1 MSDLTDFLREVE
13 DRYGKASIV
22 EENSDFKTNGV
33 ISTGSI
39 SLDLAL
45 GTGGIPR
52 GNFTE
57 ISGPESSGKTTV
69 ALSAVKSALE
79 EGLKV
84 LYVDVERAV
93 DYSYIEKLFGEFDK
107 SNLAILSPKTA
118 EDAFLVIENA
128 LEQDLFDMIILDS
141 LGAMSPQKELDDE
154 LTDANVALLPRL
166 LTKWLRRNSFTVKQN
181 NVAFVFINQ
190 VRDNIGAYMASYST
204 PGGHALKH
212 FCTMQ
217 IKFTKGGKIT
227 GKTSNDVEGILTK
240 FTVVKNKLAPPF
252 KSATIPIVFG
262 EGVDKVRDVI
272 EFATTIGVLRRAG
285 AYYRLDDV
293 SLGQGMNKSIEY
305 LKENPETLDKIIEM
319 CYNVFNLERE
329 NQMEAQD
336 V

>member
-1 MSDLTDFLREVE
+1 MTDFLAEVAE
-13 DRYGKASIV
+13 VYGKASIV
-22 EENSDFKTNGV
+22 KEDSDFRNNGV
-33 ISTGSI
+33 ISTGSL

-69 ALSAVKSALE
+69 ALAAVKSALDS
-79 EGLKV
+79 GLKV

-93 DYSYIEKLFGEFDK
+93 DYGYIELLFGEFDK

-118 EDAFLVIENA
+118 EDAFMVIEQA
-128 LEQDLFDMIILDS
+128 LEGNLFDMIILDS
-141 LGAMSPQKELDDE
+141 LGALSPQKELDDD

-190 VRDNIGAYMASYST
+190 VRDKIGSYMGGYAT

-217 IKFTKGGKIT
+217 IKFTKGGKIQ
-227 GKTSNDVEGILTK
+227 GKTSSDVIGILTK
-240 FTVVKNKLAPPF
+240 FTIIKNKLAAPF
-252 KSATIPIVFG
+252 KSATIPIIFG
-262 EGVDKVRDVI
+262 EGVDYYRDVI

-285 AYYRLDDV
+285 AYYRLGEQT
-293 SLGQGMNKSIEY
+293 LGQGMKKSVEY
-305 LKENPETLDKIIEM
+305 LKENDETLDKIVEM
-319 CYNVFNLERE
+319 CYNIVTPIQRKEKTNE
-329 NQMEAQD
+329 
-336 V
+336 